1 MAEHRNLVL
10 ASVLIGM
17 LMSAIDTTIVLLALP
32 TITDELHA
40 PFLDTIW
47 VILIYLLILAA
58 LTTQLGR
65 LGDVYG
71 RGRLFN
77 LGFLVF
83 IIGSAASG
91 FAPDVFFLI
100 GARGFQGFG
109 AALLQANSNAIVAD
123 HFPPQDR
130 GKAFGITS
138 MGWTIGGSL
147 GIVLGGII
155 TTFIGWRFI
164 FYINIPIGII
174 GFLFA
179 LKYIRDDKRT
189 GTTIDYP
196 GTAILIT
203 LLSLISYGAV
213 EIAGNGV
220 QALNLSLVI
229 VGIAM
234 LIPFVLVERR
244 VRDPLIVLKAFKERI
259 LTFSLLAATLQAVG
273 YLSVLFILIM
283 YLQGVRGFS
292 PLDSSLLLV
301 PGYIISSLFAPKMG
315 KLSDKFG
322 PRVMASTGIFMMAAG
337 ILIYLLMGVRSTLYL
352 VIAGSIVTGFG
363 GAMFW
368 PSNNSAVMSGAPR
381 ELYGSI
387 SGLLRTLSNIG
398 TLFSY
403 VIAISI
409 AALSVPRYVTFEVF
423 LGTTKLQGGVST
435 KFLIGIHAAL
445 IASFAILIVAG
456 LSSLVK
462 SRNPGT
468 VKNEEITKAWNQGK
482 R

>member
-17 LMSAIDTTIVLLALP
+17 LMSAIDTTIVILALP

-47 VILIYLLILAA
+47 VILIYLLVLAA

-65 LGDVYG
+65 LGDIYG

-91 FAPDVFFLI
+91 LAPDVFFLI

-123 HFPPQDR
+123 HFPPQER

-138 MGWTIGGSL
+138 MGWTIGGAL

-164 FYINIPIGII
+164 FYINVPVGLI

-189 GTTIDYP
+189 KTTIDYA
-196 GTAILIT
+196 GTAILVT

-220 QALNLSLVI
+220 QTLNLALVLAGI
-229 VGIAM
+229 VLI
-234 LIPFVLVERR
+234 IPFVLVERKA
-244 VRDPLIVLKAFKERI
+244 RDPVIVLKAFRERV

-283 YLQGVRGFS
+283 YL
-292 PLDSSLLLV
+292 
-301 PGYIISSLFAPKMG
+301 
-315 KLSDKFG
+315 
-322 PRVMASTGIFMMAAG
+322 
-337 ILIYLLMGVRSTLYL
+337 
-352 VIAGSIVTGFG
+352 
-363 GAMFW
+363 
-368 PSNNSAVMSGAPR
+368 
-381 ELYGSI
+381 
-387 SGLLRTLSNIG
+387 
-398 TLFSY
+398 
-403 VIAISI
+403 
-409 AALSVPRYVTFEVF
+409 
-423 LGTTKLQGGVST
+423 
-435 KFLIGIHAAL
+435 
-445 IASFAILIVAG
+445 
-456 LSSLVK
+456 
-462 SRNPGT
+462 
-468 VKNEEITKAWNQGK
+468 
-482 R
+482 